1 MLYSFSKK
9 ENNSLNMLTEC
20 NLCNRNCKVN
30 RNDNELGFCNAS
42 NKVKLAKASLH
53 LWEEPPISQGNGSG
67 TVFFSHCNLNCVF
80 CQNYNISQG
89 IKQPLFSAPN
99 SNDLEIQNSSCESSI
114 IGMEIS
120 IERLSEIFLEL
131 QKKGANNINLVTPTH
146 YVPQIIEALKI
157 AKKNNLTIP
166 ILYNTNSY
174 DSIETIKSL
183 DGYIDVYLPD
193 FKYFNDKYA
202 IKYSNAK
209 NYCSNT
215 INVIDEMIRQV
226 SKPVFNASGLM
237 VKGVIIRHLLLPGL
251 LFDSKKVVDYIYNNY
266 GDDVYISLM
275 NQYVPM
281 FEACN
286 YPEINKPLNPKH
298 YDSLI
303 NYALNLGI
311 KNGFI
316 QDEGANTSD
325 FIPEFNLEG
334 VKNKF

>member
-1 MLYSFSKK
+1 MKNLIKK
-9 ENNSLNMLTEC
+9 SEYTSLNMLDEC
-20 NLCNRNCKVN
+20 KLCNRNCKVN
-30 RNDNELGFCNAS
+30 RNNSEFGFCKAS
-42 NKVKLAKASLH
+42 NKVMLAKASLH

-80 CQNYNISQG
+80 CQNYHISQG
-89 IKQPLFSAPN
+89 INQNLNNAKIKN
-99 SNDLEIQNSSCESSI
+99 SNCESSI
-114 IGMEIS
+114 IGAEIS

-146 YVPQIIEALKI
+146 YVPQIIDALKI

-174 DSIETIKSL
+174 DSLETIKSL

-209 NYCSNT
+209 DYYSNVT
-215 INVIDEMIRQV
+215 EIIDEMVRQAG
-226 SKPVFNASGLM
+226 KPVFNEAGLI
-237 VKGVIIRHLLLPGL
+237 VRGVIIRHLMLPSL
-251 LFDSKKVVDYIYNNY
+251 LFDSKKVIDYIYNKY
-266 GDDVYISLM
+266 GDNVYISLM

-281 FEACN
+281 FKACN

-303 NYALNLGI
+303 NYALDLGI

-316 QDEGANTSD
+316 QDEGANISD

-334 VKNKF
+334 VKK

>member
-1 MLYSFSKK
+1 MNYLDV
-9 ENNSLNMLTEC
+9 LDEC
-20 NLCNRNCKVN
+20 TLCHRNCKVN
-30 RNDNELGFCNAS
+30 RNSNEMGFCKAS
-42 NKVKLAKASLH
+42 NKVKIAKASLH

-80 CQNYNISQG
+80 CQNHNISQVANKY
-89 IKQPLFSAPN
+89 IPSFSDS
-99 SNDLEIQNSSCESSI
+99 SNLEIQTLNKDSSI
-114 IGMEIS
+114 IGTEIS
-120 IERLSEIFLEL
+120 IERLSEVFLEL
-131 QKKGANNINLVTPTH
+131 QEKGANNINLVTPTH

-157 AKKNNLTIP
+157 AKSNNLIIP
-166 ILYNTNSY
+166 VLYNTNCY

-209 NYCSNT
+209 NYLSNAMKL
-215 INVIDEMIRQV
+215 IDEMVNQV
-226 SKPVFNASGLM
+226 GKPLFNEAGLM
-237 VKGVIIRHLLLPGL
+237 IKGVIIRHLMLPGL
-251 LFDSKKVVDYIYNNY
+251 LFDSKKVIDHIYTKY
-266 GDDVYISLM
+266 TDDVYISLM

-281 FEACN
+281 FSASN
-286 YPEINKPLNPKH
+286 YPEINRPLNPKH

-316 QDEGANTSD
+316 QDDGTNNVSY
-325 FIPEFNLEG
+325 IPDFNLEG
-334 VKNKF
+334 VEK